1 MSTPATPTDVLQG
14 PCPTKPIAL
23 TLPLAAI
30 EQLEQ
35 LAESQHISRQALL
48 GLIVKAA
55 LLRDTPWWREGE
67 DAIDRLADQAYR
79 HQGYGRLRRPGNPN
93 SEGRSAPDCPSEALW
108 RSGGSAVRP
117 ARVAERLSVV
127 ADVLFALILG
137 WTPVEVSRDVSPVDQ
152 ARAAAGDVSR
162 PHAPGKPSGLGS
174 TVRLG
179 A

>member
-30 EQLEQ
+30 EQLDQ

-55 LLRDTPWWREGE
+55 LLRDTPWWPEGE

-79 HQGYGRLRRPGNPN
+79 HQGYGRVRGPGESKFRGSIGARLPVGGAL
-93 SEGRSAPDCPSEALW
+93 EVGRVGREAG
-108 RSGGSAVRP
+108 SGR
-117 ARVAERLSVV
+117 
-127 ADVLFALILG
+127 
-137 WTPVEVSRDVSPVDQ
+137 
-152 ARAAAGDVSR
+152 
-162 PHAPGKPSGLGS
+162 
-174 TVRLG
+174 
-179 A
+179 

>member
-30 EQLEQ
+30 EQLDQ

-79 HQGYGRLRRPGNPN
+79 HQGYGRVRAPGNPN

-117 ARVAERLSVV
+117 ARIAERLSVV
-127 ADVLFALILG
+127 LMYF
-137 WTPVEVSRDVSPVDQ
+137 SPLSWAGPRWRPRATCRPSTKP
-152 ARAAAGDVSR
+152 ARPPATCRVRMRRESR
-162 PHAPGKPSGLGS
+162 PVSVLP
-174 TVRLG
+174 
-179 A
+179 